1 MRERART
8 DSCALTVI
16 QHFERLQILRN
27 CNFKKIFH
35 ALNPKAL
42 VFQNNSLSTFNICLK
57 NFVGKTNHYQ
67 NVS

>member
-27 CNFKKIFH
+27 CNFKKKFH
-35 ALNPKAL
+35 VLNPKAL
-42 VFQNNSLSTFNICLK
+42 VFQNNS
-57 NFVGKTNHYQ
+57 
-67 NVS
+67 

>member
-8 DSCALTVI
+8 DSCALTAI

-27 CNFKKIFH
+27 CNFKKHFH

-42 VFQNNSLSTFNICLK
+42 VFQNNS
-57 NFVGKTNHYQ
+57 
-67 NVS
+67 